1 MVTADGEV
9 IEVKKDSTKNN
20 NDVKKELLDSVT
32 DALEIKDKE
41 TEKVVVDGE
50 VKEVVVDDAKETKKV
65 VNADNE
71 VVEV

>member
-1 MVTADGEV
+1 M
-9 IEVKKDSTKNN
+9 
-20 NDVKKELLDSVT
+20 DSVT
-32 DALEIKDKE
+32 DALEIKDKK

-65 VNADNE
+65 VSADNE